1 MYNNNNWIMVSP
13 KPINFW
19 KALLFFLSPHTW
31 KSMEIPESFGYF
43 VLRRIQPQ
51 HLGVLFCIVL
61 PFHFLSVLVL
71 HSLISISSR
80 IHNTYWFS
88 ILFSHFVFS
97 FLQKMHWKRVCYEN
111 NGSHD
116 AHTVSIT
123 MLLPVYGSFNKL
135 TSLACYLFI

>member
-1 MYNNNNWIMVSP
+1 MNNGVP
-13 KPINFW
+13 KTYKFL
-19 KALLFFLSPHTW
+19 KSATFFFFSLP
-31 KSMEIPESFGYF
+31 IPEKAWKFPN
-43 VLRRIQPQ
+43 LLDI
-51 HLGVLFCIVL
+51 LFSEEYSLNTLVFWSVSCL

-71 HSLISISSR
+71 HSVISISSR
-80 IHNTYWFS
+80 IHNTYLFS